1 MVDVNW
7 RFRSLQYGKIRFS
20 CVALQGI
27 EPALDFCTPAQAKL
41 CLSSLCERRRSSLY
55 HLITPCCQIFY
66 FLHSQK
72 ETLIDWLLYS
82 ILLLWLNLGI
92 SIKRSHFVLPISII
106 LQKTSLTFTFLFSF
120 KKIHTFYVVDLNT
133 QY

>member
-27 EPALDFCTPAQAKL
+27 EPALDFSTEAQAKL
-41 CLSSLCERRRSSLY
+41 CLSSLCERRGSSLS

-72 ETLIDWLLYS
+72 ETLINWLLYS
-82 ILLLWLNLGI
+82 ILLLWLNLGT
-92 SIKRSHFVLPISII
+92 SMKRSHFVLLLVS
-106 LQKTSLTFTFLFSF
+106 FLKRHLSHLCFVFSF
-120 KKIHTFYVVDLNT
+120 KQINTLNIVDLNT
-133 QY
+133 QH

>member
-1 MVDVNW
+1 MVDFNW

-27 EPALDFCTPAQAKL
+27 EPALDFSTPAQAKL
-41 CLSSLCERRRSSLY
+41 CLNSFCERRGSSLY

-72 ETLIDWLLYS
+72 EAQINWLLYS
-82 ILLLWLNLGI
+82 ILLLWLNFST
-92 SIKRSHFVLPISII
+92 SIERSHFLLPFSII
-106 LQKTSLTFTFLFSF
+106 PQKRSLNFTFLFSF
-120 KKIHTFYVVDLNT
+120 KQINTFNIADLNT
-133 QY
+133 QH